1 MAKKSSTR
9 SGRQKSQDDS
19 VSPESVAAE
28 TVDGAGEMGGDTVV
42 LGDDTLGE
50 DAVAVEA
57 TDEDRVTVEPG
68 DTTAAEGDAEDP
80 AQTEIVEAETVE
92 DTVAAEDQAQPAP
105 EAQAAPEAEPAP
117 EPEAP
122 APTPAPAPVIEQ
134 RGPGMGALLIGG
146 VVAAALG
153 YGAAVFGLMGGEDT
167 SATDT
172 ALAEAMA
179 AIEAQQGTITALE
192 AEVAALSAVEPPVIP
207 EVDLSGVEGAIA
219 GVASDVAGVS
229 TTIEALTGRIVSLEE
244 RPIFTGDVSADTA
257 EMTEALEAIEAR
269 IAAEQAAAA
278 EAIAEAE
285 AAQAAAAEEAAA
297 AAEAAEAAIAE
308 AEAQA
313 AAEADAAQTQSVI
326 SQIQAAVAS
335 GAPFA
340 DALAALPG
348 DAPEALA
355 ATAEAGVPTMEDLQA
370 AFPAAARAALP
381 IALRE
386 TAGDSATDRAAAFL
400 LGQIGG
406 RSVEPREGD
415 DPDAVLSRAEAAVA
429 AGDLETALTE
439 IAALP
444 EGAQAMLNDWVG
456 QVETRAAADAAL
468 AELSA
473 TLEN

>member
-19 VSPESVAAE
+19 VAPESVTAE
-28 TVDGAGEMGGDTVV
+28 TVGGSGDMGGDTVV

-50 DAVAVEA
+50 DAVAAEPEA
-57 TDEDRVTVEPG
+57 SDRVTIEPG
-68 DTTAAEGDAEDP
+68 DTTAAEADVEDPAQDP
-80 AQTEIVEAETVE
+80 AQTEIVDGETVE
-92 DTVAAEDQAQPAP
+92 EAP
-105 EAQAAPEAEPAP
+105 EDTRAEEPAP
-117 EPEAP
+117 VP
-122 APTPAPAPVIEQ
+122 APTPAPIIEK
-134 RGPGMGALLIGG
+134 RGPGFGALLLGG

-153 YGAAVFGLMGGEDT
+153 YGAAYFGLVGSNDT

-172 ALAEAMA
+172 ALAEATA
-179 AIEAQQGTITALE
+179 SIEAQQSTIAALQ
-192 AEVAALSAVEPPVIP
+192 AEVAALASVEPPVIP

-219 GVASDVAGVS
+219 GVANDVAGVG
-229 TTIEALTGRIVSLEE
+229 TTIEALTGRIVALEE
-244 RPIFTGDVSADTA
+244 RPIFTGEVSADTA
-257 EMTEALEAIEAR
+257 AMTEAVQALEAR
-269 IAAEQAAAA
+269 MAAEQAAAA
-278 EAIAEAE
+278 EAV
-285 AAQAAAAEEAAA
+285 AQAAAAQAEAAAEAQA

-313 AAEADAAQTQSVI
+313 AAEAAAAQTE
-326 SQIQAAVAS
+326 AALSRVRAAMAA
-335 GAPFA
+335 GGPFA
-340 DALAALPG
+340 DALAELPG
-348 DAPEALA
+348 EAPAALA
-355 ATAEAGVPTMEDLQA
+355 AAAETGVPTLEDLAA
-370 AFPAAARAALP
+370 AFPGAARAALP

-406 RSVEPREGD
+406 RSVEPREGT

-429 AGDLETALTE
+429 AGDLDTALSE

-444 EGAQAMLNDWVG
+444 EGAQAMLDDWVD
-456 QVETRAAADAAL
+456 QVETRVAADAAL